1 MSVQSI
7 FSNSAVRPAGE
18 TRQGKTVAGFT
29 QVFGAILSQQLRGQ
43 GPEESEGPLGTA
55 GGTSGDV
62 YGAFFDQAMG
72 HALAA
77 SPAMKPLNQAIE
89 RELER
94 PLHSAGGA
102 PAALHLSEIK
112 SDERTVAGS
121 VSDMFQGL
129 AQEGKQTE
137 LNLSSDTHGPL
148 LLPPEPADVASVL
161 PPPPRIES

>member
-7 FSNSAVRPAGE
+7 FSNSATRPVGE
-18 TRQGKTVAGFT
+18 TRQNRTVAGFT

-43 GPEESEGPLGTA
+43 GPGESEGPLGTP
-55 GGTSGDV
+55 GGTTGDV

-77 SPAMKPLNQAIE
+77 SPAMRPLNRAIG

-94 PLHSAGGA
+94 PPHSTGVA
-102 PAALHLSEIK
+102 PAALHLSETR
-112 SDERTVAGS
+112 SDERTAVGS

-129 AQEGKQTE
+129 APQGKQID

-148 LLPPEPADVASVL
+148 LLPPEPAAVASVL
-161 PPPPRIES
+161 PPPPRIEG